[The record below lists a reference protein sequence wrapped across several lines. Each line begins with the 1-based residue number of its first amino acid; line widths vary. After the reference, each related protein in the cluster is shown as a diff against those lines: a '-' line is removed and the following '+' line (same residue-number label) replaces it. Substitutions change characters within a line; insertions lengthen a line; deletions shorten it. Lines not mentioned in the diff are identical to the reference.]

1 MKYKKIKHFCKGS
14 EKYAIMSLE
23 NFKGVFFFMKKILF
37 ALVMT
42 MMFSGLAF
50 AGFEGTSN
58 YPAAQGFQSSSGNGS
73 AVGGVVDIKDVMNMY
88 DEQTVT
94 VRGNIVRQLSDD
106 KYLFKDRT
114 GELVVEID
122 YKYWNGLQ
130 VSEKDVLELTGEIDK
145 DYNSVKLDVF
155 MVKKAK

>member
-1 MKYKKIKHFCKGS
+1 
-14 EKYAIMSLE
+14 
-23 NFKGVFFFMKKILF
+23 MKKFLC
-37 ALVMT
+37 ALTMVMLL
-42 MMFSGLAF
+42 SGAAF
-50 AGFEGTSN
+50 AGFEGSSS
-58 YPAAQGFQSSSGNGS
+58 YPASQGFHSSSGNG
-73 AVGGVVDIKDVMNMY
+73 AAMGGVVDIKDVMNMY
-88 DEQTVT
+88 DEQTAT

-106 KYLFKDRT
+106 KYLFKDKT

-155 MVKKAK
+155 MVKKVK